1 MQSAPGST
9 TSLAGVYFA
18 MGSSGQRPRSLSLL
32 SAFRG
37 NSFGYGDLT
46 THRGPS
52 DHREVSRGVRHARR
66 GPSDPRSL
74 LRSPEDALGP
84 TEPRVRQLAAE
95 ADKIAKARGIGHLR
109 GPRRKLAIILP
120 GRRGLGRPTRWRT
133 SSRRSS
139 LNPLEPCRRWPS
151 SSMRYCGYF

>member
-1 MQSAPGST
+1 MPGADLPTLGRSFARLRTRSARQS
-9 TSLAGVYFA
+9 L
-18 MGSSGQRPRSLSLL
+18 
-32 SAFRG
+32 
-37 NSFGYGDLT
+37 
-46 THRGPS
+46 
-52 DHREVSRGVRHARR
+52 
-66 GPSDPRSL
+66 
-74 LRSPEDALGP
+74 
-84 TEPRVRQLAAE
+84 RVRQLAAE